1 MYRIL
6 IADDEGL
13 MVESLKNMALKAFPD
28 QLEVE
33 TARSGRAAIEL
44 AEYFHPDIIYMDIQ
58 MPGINGIEALR
69 EIRRF
74 NQTAQCYV
82 ISAYDKFDYA
92 QEAIS
97 LGVEKYLTKPV
108 NRSTFLSVTEEAMH
122 RVDSMR
128 QRRSDQLKVQEKLE
142 TIIPVVEN
150 GLVGMVM
157 MPGEMQDFQYYKEL
171 LDITEEN
178 GFVTV
183 YWFGSEIRD
192 GKLYS
197 PVGIGIQNQEF
208 QNQFRAIVKS
218 FRKCMIG
225 SALSDRIVVITPCE
239 QEKLEYE
246 ERIRVIEETR
256 RIASRLEEK
265 LGLKFRA
272 GIGRVHKIDD
282 QRLSYQEALQALQ
295 ESDSRVIHTN
305 DLVTKG
311 FFEGDFPEETERQ
324 IFACIHRGDVNGM
337 RIQADL
343 FFDWMVRRYPDSRD
357 NIRLKVLEYVIA
369 AEKEAFRAGTMNYGF
384 ELRSSYLTEVC
395 AFEGY
400 ELLRSWMMEKL
411 TAVCLSIRNKREE
424 QSETVVSKAKAY
436 IKENFSRDI
445 SLDDVSREVNV
456 SPYYFSKLF
465 KEEEGQNFIEYLTKI
480 RVDRAKQLLCE
491 ETLSIKEISIMV
503 GYADPNY
510 FSRIF
515 RKQMDMSPR
524 EYRES
529 MTGSA
534 EKARG

>member
-44 AEYFHPDIIYMDIQ
+44 AEYFHPDIIFMDIQ

-108 NRSTFLSVTEEAMH
+108 SRSTFLSVTQEAMN

-150 GLVGMVM
+150 GLVGMIM

-183 YWFGSEIRD
+183 YWFGSEVRD
-192 GKLYS
+192 GKLFS
-197 PVGIGIQNQEF
+197 PVGIGVQNQEF

-225 SALSDRIVVITPCE
+225 SAISNRIVVITPCE

-256 RIASRLEEK
+256 RITGRLEEK

-272 GIGRVHKIDD
+272 GIGRVHKTDEL
-282 QRLSYQEALQALQ
+282 RLSYQEALQALQ

-311 FFEGDFPEETERQ
+311 FYEGDFPDETERQ
-324 IFACIHRGDVNGM
+324 LFACIHRGDVEGM

-343 FFDWMVRRYPDSRD
+343 FFDWMLRRYPDNRD
-357 NIRLKVLEYVIA
+357 NIRLKVLEYVIT

-384 ELRSSYLTEVC
+384 EMRNSYLTEVC
-395 AFEGY
+395 AFERY

-436 IKENFSRDI
+436 IKENYGRDI

-480 RVDRAKQLLCE
+480 RIDKARQLLRE
-491 ETLSIKEISIMV
+491 ENLSIKEISIMV
-503 GYADPNY
+503 GYSDPNY
-510 FSRIF
+510 FSRLF

-529 MTGSA
+529 QGGSL

>member
-44 AEYFHPDIIYMDIQ
+44 AEYYHPDIIFMDIQ

-108 NRSTFLSVTEEAMH
+108 SRSTFLSVTQEAMN

-150 GLVGMVM
+150 GLVGMIM

-192 GKLYS
+192 GKLFS
-197 PVGIGIQNQEF
+197 PVGIGVQNQEF

-225 SALSDRIVVITPCE
+225 SALSNRIVVITPCE

-256 RIASRLEEK
+256 RITGRLEEK

-272 GIGRVHKIDD
+272 GIGRVHKTDEL
-282 QRLSYQEALQALQ
+282 RLSYQEALQALQ

-311 FFEGDFPEETERQ
+311 FYEGDFPDETERQ
-324 IFACIHRGDVNGM
+324 LFACIHRGDVEGM

-343 FFDWMVRRYPDSRD
+343 FFDWMLRRYPDNRD
-357 NIRLKVLEYVIA
+357 NIRLKVLEYVIT

-384 ELRSSYLTEVC
+384 EMRNSYLTEVC
-395 AFEGY
+395 AFERY

-436 IKENFSRDI
+436 IKENYGRDI

-480 RVDRAKQLLCE
+480 RIDKARQLLRE
-491 ETLSIKEISIMV
+491 ENLSIKEISIMV
-503 GYADPNY
+503 GYSDPNY
-510 FSRIF
+510 FSRLF

-529 MTGSA
+529 QGGSL